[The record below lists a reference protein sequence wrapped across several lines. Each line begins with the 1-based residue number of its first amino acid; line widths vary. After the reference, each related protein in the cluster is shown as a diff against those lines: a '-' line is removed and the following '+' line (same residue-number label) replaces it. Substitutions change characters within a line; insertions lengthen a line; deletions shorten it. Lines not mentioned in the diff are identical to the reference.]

1 MSSSPTHDVQIV
13 CDRCEGAGNS
23 RNPDSTIEHL
33 SLPPSTGEPLDSTA
47 VLRMGPAHSRG
58 VADVRRRVRFAFP
71 LGAATGETVW
81 TLINR
86 NNTARG
92 GAQLLPL
99 VQGTTSRP
107 LHFFDCYR
115 GVPLT
120 PNGEG
125 ELSFTIAANG
135 FGCVLATPTA
145 TVISPPPSAEAL
157 RLTGGAPAVPR
168 RCLRHSATFSPPW
181 HR

>member
-1 MSSSPTHDVQIV
+1 MFRLCVIGVRELVTVGTLIPQLSIYLCLRAPVSRWIPRQSSEWAPHTAEVLQMSDGV
-13 CDRCEGAGNS
+13 CGS
-23 RNPDSTIEHL
+23 
-33 SLPPSTGEPLDSTA
+33 
-47 VLRMGPAHSRG
+47 
-58 VADVRRRVRFAFP
+58 AFP